1 MKPNTEKRKQTK
13 RFNFSVE
20 GETEKWYLEW
30 LRDVINKEPA
40 RVFNVSFN
48 IKVEKN
54 PVKMVKFS
62 SPMVGEIFFHF
73 FDFESQ
79 YPAHVKQRN
88 ETFKLLKEAKNRKKI
103 QYEAAYSNFSFELWI
118 LLHKTQLNQ
127 SFSDRKQYLPLIN
140 KYFGTAFADLR
151 EFKIEKNFKSVLN
164 SLNFSDVQTAMNNYG
179 KIVEQCELNL
189 IEKKTCG
196 YSFYEENP
204 SSSVGETIQII
215 LKACKLSS

>member
-62 SPMVGEIFFHF
+62 SPMVGEIFFLF
-73 FDFESQ
+73 
-79 YPAHVKQRN
+79 
-88 ETFKLLKEAKNRKKI
+88 L
-103 QYEAAYSNFSFELWI
+103 
-118 LLHKTQLNQ
+118 
-127 SFSDRKQYLPLIN
+127 
-140 KYFGTAFADLR
+140 
-151 EFKIEKNFKSVLN
+151 
-164 SLNFSDVQTAMNNYG
+164 
-179 KIVEQCELNL
+179 
-189 IEKKTCG
+189 
-196 YSFYEENP
+196 
-204 SSSVGETIQII
+204 I
-215 LKACKLSS
+215 LKVSTRPMLSKETKRSSC